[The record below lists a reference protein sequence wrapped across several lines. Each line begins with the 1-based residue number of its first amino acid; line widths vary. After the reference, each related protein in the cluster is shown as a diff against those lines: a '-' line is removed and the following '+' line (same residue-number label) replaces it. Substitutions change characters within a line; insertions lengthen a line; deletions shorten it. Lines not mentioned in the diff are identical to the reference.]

1 MTTNEPSTHVT
12 ATIVYESMFGATRNV
27 AEAIADGIRSVAHV
41 DVLAVHE
48 AVALDPADLLIVG
61 APTHA
66 HALSR
71 PQTRAD
77 AANWVEKPASH
88 LRLEPD
94 FDGDGVREWLPTA
107 PIPVRGFAAFDTR
120 ADMPR
125 LFTGSAAAG
134 IDKRLRKRGAVPL
147 ADYRSFLVDKDSA
160 LLPGQLDE
168 AEQWGRLLG
177 ARLLESDATRT

>member
-1 MTTNEPSTHVT
+1 MTTNEPSTRVT
-12 ATIVYESMFGATRNV
+12 ATIVFESMFGASRRI
-27 AEAIADGIRSVAHV
+27 AEAIGAGLRSVAHV
-41 DVLAVHE
+41 EVAPVHD
-48 AVALDPADLLIVG
+48 ADGLSAPDLLIVG

-66 HALSR
+66 HGLSR

-77 AANWVEKPASH
+77 AANWVARAASH
-88 LRLEPD
+88 LHLEPYY
-94 FDGDGVREWLPTA
+94 DGDGVREWLAAA
-107 PIPVRGFAAFDTR
+107 PIPARGFAAFDTR

-125 LFTGSAAAG
+125 VFSGSAAAG

-160 LLPGQLDE
+160 LVAGQIEE

-177 ARLLESDATRT
+177 ARLLESADTRA